1 MRTLFSQAAEGM
13 RLPARRGRDAAGA
26 KTEPTAGAKYRKAA
40 PNARL
45 SAERGFSAAGRTKS
59 TFFKSTAVRISAGC
73 LSAARGRIVR
83 AHTKRSIK
91 PDAGEGRIVRAH
103 TRCFLVSTPHLA
115 LCLEKMQRD
124 GCRCRPSKNVLVSPF
139 PPAPLLKRAF
149 ASPPAVGYNGYNKE
163 LSLQRENCTLTIFV
177 KHSPRGKPDAAP
189 LRFADDVSRAACGS
203 ARYDAV
209 FAPPVCPHIR
219 RHTSFA

>member
-1 MRTLFSQAAEGM
+1 MQ
-13 RLPARRGRDAAGA
+13 GRDASCAPIQGA
-26 KTEPTAGAKYRKAA
+26 
-40 PNARL
+40 
-45 SAERGFSAAGRTKS
+45 
-59 TFFKSTAVRISAGC
+59 
-73 LSAARGRIVR
+73 
-83 AHTKRSIK
+83 
-91 PDAGEGRIVRAH
+91 
-103 TRCFLVSTPHLA
+103 LVSTPHSA

-124 GCRCRPSKNVLVSPF
+124 GCCCRPSKNVLVSPF

-177 KHSPRGKPDAAP
+177 KHLPRGKPDAAP

-209 FAPPVCPHIR
+209 FAPPCMSTYPQTHIICVANIIR
-219 RHTSFA
+219 RSRYHLPKGSSNQKTHICYQDKCAFLCAEASK

>member
-1 MRTLFSQAAEGM
+1 M

-103 TRCFLVSTPHLA
+103 TRCFLVSTPHSA
-115 LCLEKMQRD
+115 RCLEKMQRD

-149 ASPPAVGYNGYNKE
+149 ASPPAVGYNGYNIE

-177 KHSPRGKPDAAP
+177 KHSLRGKPDAAP

-209 FAPPVCPHIR
+209 FTPLYVHISADTHHLR
-219 RHTSFA
+219 SEHH